1 MGDNMRL
8 VCPNC
13 GAQYEV
19 DDALIPAGGR
29 DVQCSN
35 CGHSWF
41 QSAAG
46 AAEPEEITEEITEE
60 AAAPEESFEEAEYEE
75 EAEAAREEEEP
86 EAAVEP
92 EEEPEPWEEP
102 EAEEEPEPEPWDE
115 PEAEPEPEEQLP
127 GPRRQVLDESLAEVL
142 REEAERERR
151 AREAEATA
159 STWEEQVEL
168 GLDEA
173 APAPGAPSPAP
184 EEHVARLRGIE
195 PEYPETGPGSRRDLL
210 PDIEEINH
218 TLRSTSERKSA
229 EAKPEQAEPAPRRGR
244 FGLGF
249 SLVIILAAWAAV
261 SYVFAPQ
268 IAERL
273 PQLGPALD
281 GYVAAVDRM
290 RIGLEVGTNLLIE
303 KIAGLTG

>member
-1 MGDNMRL
+1 MGDKMRL

-46 AAEPEEITEEITEE
+46 APEEAAEE

-75 EAEAAREEEEP
+75 EAAREEEEP
-86 EAAVEP
+86 EAAAEP

-102 EAEEEPEPEPWDE
+102 EPEEEAEPEPEPWEE
-115 PEAEPEPEEQLP
+115 PEAEPEQQLP

-173 APAPGAPSPAP
+173 APAPGAPRPAP

-229 EAKPEQAEPAPRRGR
+229 EAKTERAEPAPRRGG

-249 SLVIILAAWAAV
+249 SLVIILAAWAAL

-281 GYVAAVDRM
+281 GYVATVDRM
-290 RIGLEVGTNLLIE
+290 RIGLEVVINLLIE